1 LTAAVRRGSAAGI
14 LAAAGLF
21 LGGCERGPAV
31 RKAADRPAAQRE
43 AMDRL
48 PGPGF
53 EPPPPA
59 SYQLASIQRAADGN
73 VLDADGTRHRL
84 SSYLGDRLV
93 LLSFIYTRCT
103 DGQGCP
109 FATAVFHLIEREI
122 ASRPGLEGRVR
133 LVTLSFDPSHDTPEV
148 MLRYAGDG
156 YLDQP
161 WHERRWAFLTTGSS
175 RDLQPILDGYGQSVA
190 PEIDENGDLTDRYSH
205 VLKVFLIDRERRVR
219 NIYSTGFLHPAVVVN
234 DLETLRMEETRAGGA
249 S

>member
-1 LTAAVRRGSAAGI
+1 MA
-14 LAAAGLF
+14 
-21 LGGCERGPAV
+21 
-31 RKAADRPAAQRE
+31 K
-43 AMDRL
+43 L

-53 EPPPPA
+53 QPPPPG
-59 SYQLASIQRAADGN
+59 SYELAPIQRAADGD
-73 VLDADGTRHRL
+73 VLDADGTRRRL

-103 DGQGCP
+103 DGRGCP

-122 ASRPGLEGRVR
+122 ASRPDLDGQVR
-133 LVTLSFDPSHDTPEV
+133 LVTLSFDPSHDTAAV

-156 YLDQP
+156 YLDQS
-161 WHERRWAFLTTGSS
+161 WHERRWAFLTTNSS

-190 PEIDENGDLTDRYSH
+190 PEIDENGDLTSRFSH

-219 NIYSTGFLHPAVVVN
+219 NIYSTAFLHPVVVVN
-234 DLETLRMEETRAGGA
+234 DLETLRREEPRSSPA